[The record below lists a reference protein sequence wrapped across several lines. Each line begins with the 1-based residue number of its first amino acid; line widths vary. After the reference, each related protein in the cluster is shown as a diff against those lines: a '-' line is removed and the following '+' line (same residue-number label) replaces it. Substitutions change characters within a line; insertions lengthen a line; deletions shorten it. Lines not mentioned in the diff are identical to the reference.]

1 MGASRTSGVRL
12 RQPRLLCIAL
22 LPLVLFCQQT
32 KKTPAKE
39 KPPDSGFLISPL
51 VFKDDGCAKDYL
63 KAQALSGVEK
73 RKALAEIAEYGCLEE
88 RLNAIYH
95 AAVASTTS
103 VVLSKTQT
111 VKISRVSVIVDWD
124 RTGRLLG
131 KEPDY
136 EHTSLGAVGW
146 IIDSDLL
153 RLTEAQVDALIAKQ
167 KAEGR

>member
-1 MGASRTSGVRL
+1 MGAPRTT
-12 RQPRLLCIAL
+12 
-22 LPLVLFCQQT
+22 F
-32 KKTPAKE
+32 
-39 KPPDSGFLISPL
+39 
-51 VFKDDGCAKDYL
+51 

-73 RKALAEIAEYGCLEE
+73 RKALAEIAEYGCVEE
-88 RLNAIYH
+88 GLNGIYH
-95 AAVASTTS
+95 GTVASTTS

-111 VKISRVSVIVDWD
+111 VKISQVIVVVDWD